1 MYTTPRRGTRRGRLH
16 LAHGSRICPITGAAR
31 SARRRRTSSFA
42 WVTRMHEMSLCEGL
56 VQTLEAQAT
65 AQHFTKVHKVW
76 LEMGALATIE
86 PEAMRFNFPIVA
98 RGTLAEDAEL
108 ITEIVDGEAWCMQ

>member
-1 MYTTPRRGTRRGRLH
+1 
-16 LAHGSRICPITGAAR
+16 
-31 SARRRRTSSFA
+31 
-42 WVTRMHEMSLCEGL
+42 MHEMSLCEGL

-76 LEMGALATIE
+76 LEIGALATIE
-86 PEAMRFNFPIVA
+86 PEAIHFNFPIVA

-108 ITEIVDGEAWCMQ
+108 ITEVVDGEAWCMQCCARVAVRRHGDGCPNCGSYQLQILEGQQMRVRQLEVS

>member
-1 MYTTPRRGTRRGRLH
+1 MP
-16 LAHGSRICPITGAAR
+16 
-31 SARRRRTSSFA
+31 
-42 WVTRMHEMSLCEGL
+42 MHEMSLCEGL

-65 AQHFTKVHKVW
+65 AQHFTQVHKVW
-76 LEMGALATIE
+76 LEIGALATIE

-108 ITEIVDGEAWCMQ
+108 ITEVVDGEAWCMQCCARVAVRRHGDGCPNCGSYQLQILEGQQMRVRQLEVS